1 MKKFII
7 IALTLILCLCFIGCT
22 KNESNASS
30 TDNTNSINN
39 ESVDNASIVDISS
52 QVEATEPLTEEQ
64 VKKFFEPLLAN
75 GIMVYES
82 IDNDLGKFEYQDEI
96 AFKTDDGNCYSL
108 ITDENFKTIDD
119 VWEYA
124 YSAYTKQAAKRL
136 FSNHLDQG
144 NTSPRFMEKDG
155 NLYYKRAGRGH
166 DVDFPIE
173 TMKIIKQYN
182 EMIIVS
188 IDYCCYNYEPK
199 DSVFVMCKTEDGWR
213 LANCEEEAVTVLP
226 KQFLAQYNHSESVV
240 FQNNS
245 KEYTATIYFKNELS
259 NCAHHIIITDN
270 ESNKQVQKIDLT
282 QNEKFGD
289 KSIYAVDVN
298 FDGYNDLII
307 PHEHPANA
315 VYFKA
320 YIWNVSKQGFVYAP
334 SFENI
339 ENFVLDNDNKR
350 ILSHR
355 TASRITTY
363 AIHLYDETSDDFLL
377 KKLVCWQPT
386 DDENTMH
393 FTEEEYNAMGKSTI
407 INDCLVNATD
417 PVWIDESNKNVA
429 DYFVDGSFWDLNSTK
444 WKDYFYK
451 KS

>member
-1 MKKFII
+1 
-7 IALTLILCLCFIGCT
+7 
-22 KNESNASS
+22 
-30 TDNTNSINN
+30 
-39 ESVDNASIVDISS
+39 
-52 QVEATEPLTEEQ
+52 
-64 VKKFFEPLLAN
+64 
-75 GIMVYES
+75 
-82 IDNDLGKFEYQDEI
+82 
-96 AFKTDDGNCYSL
+96 
-108 ITDENFKTIDD
+108 
-119 VWEYA
+119 
-124 YSAYTKQAAKRL
+124 
-136 FSNHLDQG
+136 
-144 NTSPRFMEKDG
+144 MEKDG

-188 IDYCCYNYEPK
+188 IDYCCYNYEPE
-199 DSVFVMCKTEDGWR
+199 DSVFVMCKTEDGCR

>member
-7 IALTLILCLCFIGCT
+7 ITLTLIICLCFISCS
-22 KNESNASS
+22 KIEPSFSS
-30 TDNTNSINN
+30 TDSTDVSVNTSV
-39 ESVDNASIVDISS
+39 ESNKIVDITS
-52 QVEATEPLTEEQ
+52 QVEPTEALTEEQ
-64 VKKFFEPLLAN
+64 VKQIFEPLLAN

-96 AFKTDDGNCYSL
+96 AFKTDDGASYSL
-108 ITDENFKTIDD
+108 ITDENFKTIGD

-124 YSAYTKQAAKRL
+124 YSAYTTQAAKRL
-136 FSNHLDQG
+136 FSSNLDQS

-155 NLYYKRAGRGH
+155 KLYYRRAGRGH
-166 DVDFPIE
+166 VVDFPIE

-188 IDYCCYNYEPK
+188 IDYCCYDYEPE

-213 LANCEEEAVTVLP
+213 LANSEVEAVSVLP
-226 KQFLAQYNHSESVV
+226 KQFLTQYNHSESVAI
-240 FQNNS
+240 QNNS
-245 KEYTATIYFKNELS
+245 KEYTATIYFENELS
-259 NCAHHIIITDN
+259 TCANHIIITEN
-270 ESNKQVQKIDLT
+270 ESDKQIQKIDLT
-282 QNEKFGD
+282 ENEKFGD

-307 PHEHPANA
+307 PHEHPASA

-320 YIWNVSKQGFVYAP
+320 YIWNVAKQNFVYAP
-334 SFENI
+334 GFENI
-339 ENFVLDNDNKR
+339 ANFVLDNDQKR

-363 AIHLYDETSDDFLL
+363 AIHLYDETTEDFIL

-386 DDENTMH
+386 DDENLMH
-393 FTEEEYNAMGKSTI
+393 FTEEEFNVNGEAAI
-407 INDCLVNATD
+407 INDCLVEATD
-417 PVWIDESNKNVA
+417 PVWIDENNPKVA
-429 DYFVDGSFWDLNSTK
+429 GYFAAGSLWDLNSEK
-444 WKDYFYK
+444 WKNYFYK
-451 KS
+451 